1 MKTPNGFP
9 VGEKLLRDP
18 RLNKGTAFTEAER
31 DAFGI
36 RGLLPPR
43 VFTQAEQQVR
53 VLENFSRK
61 PSDLDKYIFMTG
73 LQDRNETAFYRT
85 VIDNIELMMPIIYTP
100 TVGEACQK
108 FARIFRRPRGM
119 FISAADRGRVTSVLR
134 NWPESDV
141 AVIVVTDGERILGL
155 GDLGANGMGIPV
167 GKLSLYTACAG
178 IHPSQCLPI
187 VLDAGTENEKLRSD
201 PLYLGWDHP
210 RLRGQEYDDF
220 VEEFVVAVSEVFPS
234 VLIQFEDF
242 ATRNA
247 LGLLARYRDRA
258 CTFNDDIQGTA
269 AVTLAGLLSAARITG
284 QAPREQKIVFL
295 GAGSAAT
302 GIADLTVSAMVRD
315 GLDEA
320 SARSRCW
327 FVDSKGLVVKSRDDL
342 AAHKRPYAHEHEF
355 LRDLLT
361 VITELRPTTLIGVSG
376 QPGTFDEA
384 ALRAMADV
392 NQRPV
397 VFALS
402 NPTSKAECTAEQAY
416 EWTEGRVVFASGS
429 PFEPVVVDGTRYVPR
444 QGNNA
449 YIFPG
454 IGLGVVLSGARRVT
468 DEMFL
473 SAAQVLADEL
483 QCQLI
488 SIREVDRQ
496 DVDVLINCSPVGM
509 TPNINET
516 PFPARRLKPNMVVFD
531 SVYNPTETRLLK
543 EAAEV
548 GCQVISGLELFINQ
562 AAAQF
567 ELWTGKP
574 APGEAMRQVL
584 TDHLNRGG

>member
-119 FISAADRGRVTSVLR
+119 FISADDRGRVKSVLK
-134 NWPESDV
+134 NWPESEV
-141 AVIVVTDGERILGL
+141 SVIVVTDGERILGL

-187 VLDAGTENEKLRSD
+187 VLDAGTENEKLRND

-220 VEEFVVAVSEVFPS
+220 VEEFVVGVGEVFPS

-242 ATRNA
+242 ATHNA
-247 LGLLARYRDRA
+247 LGLLARYRDRV

-320 SARSRCW
+320 SARLRCW
-327 FVDSKGLVVKSRDDL
+327 LVDSQGLVVKSRDDL

-355 LRDLLT
+355 LRDLLS
-361 VITELRPTTLIGVSG
+361 VITELRPTTLVGVSG
-376 QPGTFDEA
+376 QPSTFDEA

-392 NQRPV
+392 NERPV

-429 PFEPVVVDGTRYVPR
+429 PFEPVEVDGARYVPR

-473 SAAQVLADEL
+473 SAAQVLADEVSDASL
-483 QCQLI
+483 AQ
-488 SIREVDRQ
+488 
-496 DVDVLINCSPVGM
+496 G
-509 TPNINET
+509 
-516 PFPARRLKPNMVVFD
+516 
-531 SVYNPTETRLLK
+531 SVYPPLTRIRDVS
-543 EAAEV
+543 AAI
-548 GCQVISGLELFINQ
+548 GAQVARVAATQGLATRDVPDDALPWVRDQ
-562 AAAQF
+562 MYQ
-567 ELWTGKP
+567 P
-574 APGEAMRQVL
+574 VYSSYV
-584 TDHLNRGG
+584 

>member
-31 DAFGI
+31 DAFGL

-43 VFTQAEQQVR
+43 VLNQAEQQVR

-119 FISAADRGRVTSVLR
+119 FISMADKGRVTSVLR
-134 NWPESDV
+134 NWPERDV

-178 IHPSQCLPI
+178 VHPSRCLPI
-187 VLDAGTENEKLRSD
+187 VLDTGTENETLRSD

-210 RLRGQEYDDF
+210 RWRGQKYDDF
-220 VEEFVVAVSEVFPS
+220 VEEFVVGVGEVFPS
-234 VLIQFEDF
+234 ALIQFEDF
-242 ATRNA
+242 ATQNA
-247 LGLLARYRDRA
+247 IGLLAKYRDRV

-269 AVTLAGLLSAARITG
+269 AVTLAGLLSAAKITG
-284 QAPREQKIVFL
+284 QAPKEQKIVFL

-302 GIADLTVSAMVRD
+302 GIADLMVSSMVRD
-315 GLDEA
+315 GLDEEGA
-320 SARSRCW
+320 KSRCW

-355 LRDLLT
+355 VRDLLS
-361 VITELRPTTLIGVSG
+361 VITELRPTTLVGVSG

-384 ALRAMADV
+384 VLRAMADV
-392 NQRPV
+392 NERPV

-402 NPTSKAECTAEQAY
+402 NPTSKAECTAQQAY
-416 EWTEGRVVFASGS
+416 EWTEGRAVFASGS
-429 PFEPVVVDGTRYVPR
+429 PFDPVDLDGTRYVPR
-444 QGNNA
+444 QGNNS

-454 IGLGVVLSGARRVT
+454 IGLGVVVSGARRVT

-473 SAAQVLADEL
+473 AAAQVLADEVADTSL
-483 QCQLI
+483 AQ
-488 SIREVDRQ
+488 
-496 DVDVLINCSPVGM
+496 G
-509 TPNINET
+509 
-516 PFPARRLKPNMVVFD
+516 
-531 SVYNPTETRLLK
+531 SVYPPLTRIRDVS
-543 EAAEV
+543 AAI
-548 GCQVISGLELFINQ
+548 GAQVARVAVTQGLATRDVPDDTLP
-562 AAAQF
+562 
-567 ELWTGKP
+567 W
-574 APGEAMRQVL
+574 V
-584 TDHLNRGG
+584 RGQMYEPVYSDYV

>member
-1 MKTPNGFP
+1 MPQPRNGEGTARCGLEKTMKTPNRFP

-31 DAFGI
+31 DAFGL

-43 VFTQAEQQVR
+43 VLNQAEQQVR

-119 FISAADRGRVTSVLR
+119 FISMADKGRVTSVLR
-134 NWPESDV
+134 NWPERDV

-178 IHPSQCLPI
+178 VHPSRCLPI
-187 VLDAGTENEKLRSD
+187 VLDTGTENETLRSD

-210 RLRGQEYDDF
+210 RWRGQKYDDF
-220 VEEFVVAVSEVFPS
+220 VEEFVVGVGEVFPS
-234 VLIQFEDF
+234 ALIQFEDF
-242 ATRNA
+242 ATQNA
-247 LGLLARYRDRA
+247 IGLLAKYRDRV

-269 AVTLAGLLSAARITG
+269 AVTLAGLLSAAKITG
-284 QAPREQKIVFL
+284 QAPKEQKIVFL

-302 GIADLTVSAMVRD
+302 GIADLMVSSMVRD
-315 GLDEA
+315 GLDEEGA
-320 SARSRCW
+320 KSRCW

-355 LRDLLT
+355 VRDLLS
-361 VITELRPTTLIGVSG
+361 VITELRPTTLVGVSG

-384 ALRAMADV
+384 VLRAMADV
-392 NQRPV
+392 NERPV

-402 NPTSKAECTAEQAY
+402 NPTSKAECTAQQAY
-416 EWTEGRVVFASGS
+416 EWTEGRAVFASGS
-429 PFEPVVVDGTRYVPR
+429 PFDPVDLDGTRYVPR
-444 QGNNA
+444 QGNNS

-454 IGLGVVLSGARRVT
+454 IGLGVVVSGARRVT

-473 SAAQVLADEL
+473 AAAQVLADEVADTSL
-483 QCQLI
+483 AQ
-488 SIREVDRQ
+488 
-496 DVDVLINCSPVGM
+496 G
-509 TPNINET
+509 
-516 PFPARRLKPNMVVFD
+516 
-531 SVYNPTETRLLK
+531 SVYPPLTRIRDVS
-543 EAAEV
+543 AAI
-548 GCQVISGLELFINQ
+548 GAQVARVAVTQGLATRDVPDDTLP
-562 AAAQF
+562 
-567 ELWTGKP
+567 W
-574 APGEAMRQVL
+574 V
-584 TDHLNRGG
+584 RGQMYEPVYSDYV

>member
-473 SAAQVLADEL
+473 AAAQVLAE
-483 QCQLI
+483 
-488 SIREVDRQ
+488 EVSDASLAQ
-496 DVDVLINCSPVGM
+496 G
-509 TPNINET
+509 
-516 PFPARRLKPNMVVFD
+516 
-531 SVYNPTETRLLK
+531 SVYPPLTRIRDVS
-543 EAAEV
+543 AAI
-548 GCQVISGLELFINQ
+548 GAQVARVAATQGLATRDVPDDTLP
-562 AAAQF
+562 
-567 ELWTGKP
+567 W
-574 APGEAMRQVL
+574 V
-584 TDHLNRGG
+584 RGQMYQPVYSSYV